1 MARSARASAHAPVSL
16 KSAAKASAAPSPAP
30 SAAPGA
36 APSPDSAPAPQ
47 PFPRQD
53 SAESLALQADDDI
66 ESIRDVHCACEGLE
80 KLIAPQRVNDCEEIY
95 PTRSELSALVRLV
108 NEALQR
114 RIDAAQATVQAMRGA
129 LRKGSAQ

>member
-1 MARSARASAHAPVSL
+1 M
-16 KSAAKASAAPSPAP
+16 
-30 SAAPGA
+30 
-36 APSPDSAPAPQ
+36 
-47 PFPRQD
+47 
-53 SAESLALQADDDI
+53 ALQADDDI

>member
-1 MARSARASAHAPVSL
+1 MAKSARASAPAVSSS
-16 KSAAKASAAPSPAP
+16 KSSAKTSAAP

-36 APSPDSAPAPQ
+36 APVAAPPPDSAPAPQ

-66 ESIRDVHCACEGLE
+66 ESIREVHCACEGLE

-114 RIDAAQATVQAMRGA
+114 RIDAAQVTVQAMRGA